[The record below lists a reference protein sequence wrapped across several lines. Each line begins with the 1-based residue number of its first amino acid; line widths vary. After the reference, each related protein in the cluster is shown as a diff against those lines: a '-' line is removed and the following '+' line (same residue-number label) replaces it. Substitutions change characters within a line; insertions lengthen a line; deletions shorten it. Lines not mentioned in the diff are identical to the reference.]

1 MKKAYSVAVIVL
13 TALLSVVTWALIRKT
28 TKIKKRQYKTDE
40 KIVKSV
46 EVYKIPTEDTII
58 TEEVNT
64 VAKED
69 DALVG
74 FMDKKNEDINAKQD
88 QHIMTK
94 SQFINM
100 AALIA
105 APVATLITAFVAFL
119 ALKESMLQRENMYR
133 PELYIGETKYMADI
147 SNMSDIKYYP
157 IVKDSILR
165 DKQVRSPYLKIN
177 NIGMGTA
184 LHVDGE
190 TTFRW
195 EESNPLLSNL
205 KMPHKNGTQSYGDV
219 YMHGNDS
226 IVLSAATGSMRWK
239 TDYIMPIAQIGEGY
253 MEDLFAPNF
262 RSIIEVSSWLMKI
275 INSPVMYFIFPIELS
290 YKDINDKCYLRKREI
305 LINCSKS
312 SKSKDEFYITIC
324 SGQAHR
330 EFYEEM
336 KKMMRPEE
344 E

>member
-28 TKIKKRQYKTDE
+28 TILKKRQYKTDE
-40 KIVKSV
+40 KKVKSV
-46 EVYKIPTEDTII
+46 EDNEIATEDTII

-64 VAKED
+64 VTIED

-74 FMDKKNEDINAKQD
+74 SMDKNEDINGKQD

-94 SQFINM
+94 SQFINT

-105 APVATLITAFVAFL
+105 APVATLITAFIAFL

-147 SNMSDIKYYP
+147 SNMSNIKYYP

-219 YMHGNDS
+219 YMRENDS
-226 IVLSAATGSMRWK
+226 IVLPAATGSMRWK

-262 RSIIEVSSWLMKI
+262 KSIIEVSSWLMKI
-275 INSPVMYFIFPIELS
+275 INSPVMYFTFPIELS

-305 LINCSKS
+305 LIKCSKS
-312 SKSKDEFYITIC
+312 SKSKDEFFITIC